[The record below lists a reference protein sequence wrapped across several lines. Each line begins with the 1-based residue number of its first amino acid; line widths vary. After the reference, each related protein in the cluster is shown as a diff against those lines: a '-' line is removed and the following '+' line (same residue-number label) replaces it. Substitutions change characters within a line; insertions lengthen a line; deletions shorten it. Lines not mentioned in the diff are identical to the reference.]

1 MSPAAPDT
9 ISFDVEGMTCA
20 SCALRIE
27 RVLGRQD
34 GVESAVV
41 NFAGQEARAVVDPGI
56 VDIEGLQA
64 AIEKLGYEI
73 RPFAEGE
80 DRRSLTERYD
90 QEVAFQK
97 RNVIG
102 AAIPLGP
109 EGGGEGEVAAAG
121 LSYQAQCFTGFDR
134 QTDIVNG
141 FGHVPANI
149 EIGSQVFYFQQ
160 VIVLHKTF

>member
-1 MSPAAPDT
+1 MSPAPPDT

-41 NFAGQEARAVVDPGI
+41 NFAGQEARAVVDPGA

-64 AIEKLGYEI
+64 AIEKLGYQI
-73 RPFAEGE
+73 TPFAEGE

-97 RNVIG
+97 RNLIG
-102 AAIPLGP
+102 AAILTIPVMILA
-109 EGGGEGEVAAAG
+109 V
-121 LSYQAQCFTGFDR
+121 SD
-134 QTDIVNG
+134 
-141 FGHVPANI
+141 
-149 EIGSQVFYFQQ
+149 
-160 VIVLHKTF
+160 

>member
-1 MSPAAPDT
+1 MPQASPDT

-41 NFAGQEARAVVDPGI
+41 NFAGQEARAVVDPGT

-73 RPFAEGE
+73 TPF
-80 DRRSLTERYD
+80 L
-90 QEVAFQK
+90 
-97 RNVIG
+97 
-102 AAIPLGP
+102 
-109 EGGGEGEVAAAG
+109 
-121 LSYQAQCFTGFDR
+121 
-134 QTDIVNG
+134 
-141 FGHVPANI
+141 
-149 EIGSQVFYFQQ
+149 
-160 VIVLHKTF
+160 